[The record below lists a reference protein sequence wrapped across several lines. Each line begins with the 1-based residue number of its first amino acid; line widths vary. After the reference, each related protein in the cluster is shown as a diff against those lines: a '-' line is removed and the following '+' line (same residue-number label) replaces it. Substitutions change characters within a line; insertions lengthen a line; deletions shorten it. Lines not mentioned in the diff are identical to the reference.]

1 MKYAFFPGCVL
12 KDTASKL
19 MISTK
24 KVAEVLGIELV
35 EIDGWTC
42 CGVSHT
48 GDISPVMT
56 HTINAR
62 NLALAEKMG
71 ADKVM
76 TVCNTCTMMLRKT
89 ELQLRK
95 NDNLRAQI
103 NEDLKSSELEYKGN
117 IKVTHLLWALIED
130 YGLENLKAKIKKPL
144 TGLKVANY
152 YGCHIIMPEKYT
164 GFENWRNPQSM
175 ETIVEL
181 LGATNVDY
189 KDRLS
194 CCGFHAMKSSEKE
207 VLRMTG
213 DGARTAKEAGAD
225 LIVTPC
231 PLCQMQ
237 FDDKQQA
244 ANNMIS
250 NEGVLMPVIHLPQ
263 LIGLA
268 LGISPSELGMEKHNI
283 EVIPAIEKALK

>member
-12 KDTASKL
+12 KDAASEL

-35 EIDGWTC
+35 EIDGWSC

-48 GDISPVMT
+48 GDINPMLT

-71 ADKVM
+71 VSKVM
-76 TVCNTCTMMLRKT
+76 TVCNTCTLMLKKT
-89 ELQLRK
+89 ELKTNKDNQLK
-95 NDNLRAQI
+95 EQVNASLAETGLAYNGTT
-103 NEDLKSSELEYKGN
+103 E
-117 IKVTHLLWALIED
+117 VTHLLWALIED
-130 YGLENLKAKIKKPL
+130 YGLENLKAKVKRPL
-144 TGLKVANY
+144 TGLKVANF
-152 YGCHIIMPEKYT
+152 YGCHIIMPPKYT

-194 CCGFHAMKSSEKE
+194 CCGFHGMSTAEKE
-207 VLRMTG
+207 VLKMTEQ
-213 DGARTAKEAGAD
+213 GANTAKEAGAD
-225 LIVTPC
+225 VIVTPC

-237 FDDKQQA
+237 FDDQQQA
-244 ANNMIS
+244 ANQNVS
-250 NEGVLMPVIHLPQ
+250 GEDHLVPVIHLPQ

-268 LGISPSELGMEKHNI
+268 LGIAPQELGMEQHTI
-283 EVIPAIEKALK
+283 EVIPAIEEALK